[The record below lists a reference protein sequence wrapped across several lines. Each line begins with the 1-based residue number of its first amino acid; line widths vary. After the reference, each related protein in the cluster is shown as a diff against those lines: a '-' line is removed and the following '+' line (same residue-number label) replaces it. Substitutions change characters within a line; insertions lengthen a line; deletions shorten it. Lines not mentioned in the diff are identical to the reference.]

1 MKKIILT
8 LLAIT
13 LMAFVLAGCGSGGE
27 QNNTGDDVI
36 KIGVAQFMSH
46 PALELDQQGFLDQ
59 IKEEGFIDG
68 DNVEIDI
75 QNAQGDPNL
84 AKTIADKFVADKV
97 DVILAITTP
106 VAQAAVQATKGTDI
120 PVVFIAVSDA
130 VGAGLIQELDQP
142 TGTNVTGVYSADPV
156 EQQMDLI
163 EEIVPGMFRLGLIYN
178 AGEDNSVS
186 NKNRIKDYVSGK
198 DWNVVE
204 APVTSTNDVQAAAQS
219 LVGKVDAV
227 FVPQDNTVISA
238 LEALLKVMEDNNIPL
253 FTGDTESVRRGAVAT
268 IGNDEYD
275 CGKQGAEM
283 VARVL
288 NGENAGDIVPEEIRK
303 RTTMVNKNAA
313 EKISLEIPQTVL
325 DRADEIVE

>member
-1 MKKIILT
+1 MRRVFLIVVIMVVL
-8 LLAIT
+8 
-13 LMAFVLAGCGSGGE
+13 AFVAGGCGPGE
-27 QNNTGDDVI
+27 EQKNTGDDVL

-68 DNVEIDI
+68 ENVEIDI

-84 AKTIADKFVADKV
+84 AKTIADKFVADKK
-97 DVILAITTP
+97 DVILSITTP
-106 VAQAAVQATKGTDI
+106 VSQAAVQAAKGTGI

-130 VGAGLIQELDQP
+130 VGAGLIQETDQP
-142 TGTNVTGVYSADPV
+142 TGTNVTGVYSADPIK
-156 EQQMDLI
+156 QQMDLI
-163 EEIVPGMFRLGLIYN
+163 EEMVPGMNRLGLIYN

-186 NKNRIKDYVSGK
+186 NKNRIKKYVSGK

-204 APVTSTNDVQAAAQS
+204 ASVNSTNDVQLAARS

-238 LEALLKVMEDNNIPL
+238 LEALLKVMEDNDIPL
-253 FTGDTESVRRGAVAT
+253 FTGDTESVKRGAIAT

-275 CGKQGAEM
+275 CGRQGAEM
-283 VARVL
+283 VARIL
-288 NGENAGDIVPEEIRK
+288 NGEKAGDVVPEKIRK
-303 RTTMVNKNAA
+303 RNTVVNKKAA
-313 EKISLEIPQTVL
+313 AKVGLEILQPVL
-325 DRADEIVE
+325 DQADEVLE